1 MLSFKQHGVAGRAG
15 AMRDIAPST
24 LPHVFPRQS
33 RRRPTP
39 RFYTTSAGDVTTVET
54 FISAAAKLRPTA
66 RTRRRYIAARA
77 NLALYI

>member
-33 RRRPTP
+33 RRRFTP
-39 RFYTTSAGDVTTVET
+39 RFCATGASGESTVYNMRWCAPEDDADVL
-54 FISAAAKLRPTA
+54 FH
-66 RTRRRYIAARA
+66 TRRRRS
-77 NLALYI
+77 NG